1 MTSRNTTTTTTT
13 ILTAIVSML
22 FAAPVFAAVPEF
34 NPEAPLD
41 LDRYEGSERPDEEV
55 VMERFN
61 GTFEAID
68 RCVETERKRAHV
80 DQVDGNAFVDV
91 LLNPKGNR
99 PLGVNA
105 KTDSDS
111 SRNKL
116 QGCLREAVASA
127 KFPGYDGPPVV
138 VNFEFEIDP
147 GYED

>member
-1 MTSRNTTTTTTT
+1 MTTTTTTT
-13 ILTAIVSML
+13 TLFTVIASIL

-34 NPEAPLD
+34 NPEVPLN
-41 LDRYEGSERPDEEV
+41 LDRYEGSERPDQDV

-61 GTFEAID
+61 GTFDAID
-68 RCVETERKRAHV
+68 HCVELERKRAHV
-80 DQVDGNAFVDV
+80 DQVDGNASVDV
-91 LLNPKGNR
+91 LLDPEGNR

-105 KTDSDS
+105 KIDSDKS
-111 SRNKL
+111 QKKL
-116 QGCLREAVASA
+116 KGCLRQAIASA

>member
-1 MTSRNTTTTTTT
+1 MTSRTTTTSL
-13 ILTAIVSML
+13 LTAIASIL

-34 NPEAPLD
+34 NPETPLD
-41 LDRYEGSERPDEEV
+41 LDRYEGSERPDQDV

-61 GTFEAID
+61 GTFGAID
-68 RCVETERKRAHV
+68 QCVESERKRAHV
-80 DQVDGNAFVDV
+80 EQVDGNAFVDV
-91 LLNPKGNR
+91 LLNPEGNR

-105 KTDSDS
+105 KTDASKTRS
-111 SRNKL
+111 KL

-127 KFPGYDGPPVV
+127 NFPGYDGPPVV